1 MLGISRIRY
10 SPHKCLGTG
19 STPADTSAVFWARVN
34 GSGRTVGDED
44 FDTDDFSNVEE
55 IQCDSDPAD
64 PGADD

>member
-1 MLGISRIRY
+1 
-10 SPHKCLGTG
+10 
-19 STPADTSAVFWARVN
+19 VN

-44 FDTDDFSNVEE
+44 FDTADFSNVEE